1 MLKGIRNITRKD
13 LGTTYQKTMVCDDM
27 TFYVNAEECDDNGN
41 TCAFYNDGTLASSNI
56 FANHEFFQR
65 LYVGDYEWISED
77 ALENLK
83 LILEQDGEEISD
95 CAYLNDD
102 PIDREFTVY
111 VSPIEDS
118 FISISRENDVII
130 THQLT
135 DDMDELLKM
144 EKTIDIVKSE
154 LDPSENPV
162 SRDLFF
168 TSASNYALQDARVY
182 DIKNQKIIKL
192 ED

>member
-1 MLKGIRNITRKD
+1 MASDDIT
-13 LGTTYQKTMVCDDM
+13 LHL
-27 TFYVNAEECDDNGN
+27 NAEECDDNGN